1 MVESYCDESGINA
14 GSPVCI
20 VAGFFG
26 GSNQWRAFEDRW
38 TDILRRVGLE
48 EFHARDFWARDQ
60 DGGMVGT
67 YRGWSQEKARSF
79 LDELVDVGTSV
90 KIHPVS
96 CAVVAADWGKVPEEQ
111 RRYVTGAKFRRST
124 QKYAST
130 GAPTQPYF
138 LCFQWC
144 VHNAAKYCKR
154 HLEIDFY
161 FDLNKQLDTHAKA
174 VWAQMKGDMRSPV
187 NARLGE
193 LRFPTSSERAGL
205 QLADLFAYLS
215 QRYARKKLENWSEEP
230 SGLLRRLL
238 RNAIASD
245 DFPFLGE
252 KAFADWNST
261 FPEYLRRNL
270 GRTTT
275 EDLT

>member
-26 GSNQWRAFEDRW
+26 GSNQWRSFEERW

-60 DGGMVGT
+60 DGGLVGT

-90 KIHPVS
+90 KIYPVS
-96 CAVVAADWGKVPEEQ
+96 CAVVAADWEKVPEEQ

-124 QKYAST
+124 QKHAST

-144 VHNAAKYCKR
+144 VHNAAKYCR
-154 HLEIDFY
+154 PHLKIDFF

-174 VWAQMKGDMRSPV
+174 VWAQMKDDTRSPV

-205 QLADLFAYLS
+205 QLADLLAYLA
-215 QRYARKKLENWSEEP
+215 QRYARRKLENWSEEP

-245 DFPFLGE
+245 DFPFLSE
-252 KAFADWNST
+252 KAFAEWNST

-270 GRTTT
+270 SQTTT
-275 EDLT
+275 ENLT